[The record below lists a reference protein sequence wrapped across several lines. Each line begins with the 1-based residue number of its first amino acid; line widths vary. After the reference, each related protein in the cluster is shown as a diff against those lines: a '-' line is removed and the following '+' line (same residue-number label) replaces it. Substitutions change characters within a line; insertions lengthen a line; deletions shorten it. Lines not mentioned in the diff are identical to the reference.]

1 MKKIIS
7 IIISFIC
14 IFAITASSTNG
25 DVLPNTITDE
35 NVKNTIDIE
44 VDGVRR
50 SIVAYN
56 IDGNNYFKLRDVANI
71 HKGSKA
77 HFDVLWNEEIKAIEL
92 ISKTDYSTI
101 EKEDELKTEKIEI
114 LKKIIPVYLDG
125 EGIIIES
132 YDILGN
138 NYFKLRD
145 IASAIDFNVK
155 FNDSNNVIEIDTS
168 NDYIY
173 PNETSDKFALN
184 KKYLSYIGKPKSFI
198 DKHCGSKGTHYGYF
212 GEVDYGE
219 DIGLDIVYG
228 REWVGIEN
236 EVPDTSRVA
245 WVRIA
250 LDKLFFN
257 CPETLTVEKIQ
268 SVLPKNEY
276 SCNGH
281 DGIFTLDASYSTA
294 VFFFTLDTGLKKTDY
309 ATIMF
314 DPLYSKHISGEQN
327 NNYQVEFSH
336 NKIKLAGDMVVFH
349 RGIANGRPVAHNY
362 SDQFPN
368 YCTFGIAALSKTVY
382 DVKIVSVFYNN
393 NGECYVKNVLK
404 NIGTVFPEGMIQ
416 AEFEL
421 FDFDTRGI
429 TYMDEYGKVHAYSIN
444 YDNKN
449 SSVNVK
455 TINLYDY

>member
-1 MKKIIS
+1 MRKNRLIYGGKLTMKKIIS

-71 HKGSKA
+71 LKGTKA

-155 FNDSNNVIEIDTS
+155 FNDSNNVIEIDTPT
-168 NDYIY
+168 I
-173 PNETSDKFALN
+173 
-184 KKYLSYIGKPKSFI
+184 IFI
-198 DKHCGSKGTHYGYF
+198 RMK
-212 GEVDYGE
+212 
-219 DIGLDIVYG
+219 
-228 REWVGIEN
+228 
-236 EVPDTSRVA
+236 
-245 WVRIA
+245 
-250 LDKLFFN
+250 
-257 CPETLTVEKIQ
+257 
-268 SVLPKNEY
+268 
-276 SCNGH
+276 
-281 DGIFTLDASYSTA
+281 
-294 VFFFTLDTGLKKTDY
+294 
-309 ATIMF
+309 
-314 DPLYSKHISGEQN
+314 
-327 NNYQVEFSH
+327 QV
-336 NKIKLAGDMVVFH
+336 
-349 RGIANGRPVAHNY
+349 
-362 SDQFPN
+362 
-368 YCTFGIAALSKTVY
+368 T
-382 DVKIVSVFYNN
+382 
-393 NGECYVKNVLK
+393 
-404 NIGTVFPEGMIQ
+404 
-416 AEFEL
+416 
-421 FDFDTRGI
+421 
-429 TYMDEYGKVHAYSIN
+429 
-444 YDNKN
+444 N
-449 SSVNVK
+449 S
-455 TINLYDY
+455 L